1 MNKDNEFEQPF
12 IKGVI
17 DRLEG
22 DLAVV
27 KLTSGAELNWPVSE
41 LPKGVSAGSAVRL
54 VLSPDESE
62 QKVRE
67 QLAKTILNQI
77 LKGNKDII

>member
-1 MNKDNEFEQPF
+1 MNNDKEFEQPF

-22 DLAVV
+22 KLAVV
-27 KLTSGAELNWPVSE
+27 KLASGEELNWPVSD
-41 LPKGVSAGSAVRL
+41 LPKNISAGSVVRL
-54 VLSPDESE
+54 VLSTDESE
-62 QKVRE
+62 QKIRE

-77 LKGNKDII
+77 LKDNKEII